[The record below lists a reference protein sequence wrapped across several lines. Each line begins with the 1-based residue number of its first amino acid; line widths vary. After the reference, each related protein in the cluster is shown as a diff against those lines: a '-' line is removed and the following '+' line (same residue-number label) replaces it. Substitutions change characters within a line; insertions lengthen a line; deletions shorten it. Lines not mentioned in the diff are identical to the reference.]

1 MAPRQ
6 AIIDA
11 LEDVEDKLSFVSGT
25 LPEPPFDVDAL
36 AARLTRVRRWRTVVM
51 WSQIVFCLL
60 VGIAGLLMIAEVGV
74 PRIVVALLAGGG
86 IGLVFG
92 VRNLVYCA
100 QAEQLY
106 SILHRLEEDAE
117 TR

>member
-11 LEDVEDKLSFVSGT
+11 LEDVEGKLSFVSGT
-25 LPEPPFDVDAL
+25 PPEPPFDIDAL

-86 IGLVFG
+86 IGLVLG

-117 TR
+117 AR

>member
-11 LEDVEDKLSFVSGT
+11 LEDVEGKLSFVSGT
-25 LPEPPFDVDAL
+25 PPEPPFDIDAL

>member
-6 AIIDA
+6 AILDA
-11 LEDVEDKLSFVSGT
+11 LADVEDKLSFVSGT
-25 LPEPPFDVDAL
+25 PPEPPFDIDAL
-36 AARLTRVRRWRTVVM
+36 AARRTRVRRWRTVVM

-60 VGIAGLLMIAEVGV
+60 VGIAGLLMISEIGV
-74 PRIVVALLAGGG
+74 PRIIVALLAGGG

-117 TR
+117 AQ

>member
-25 LPEPPFDVDAL
+25 PPEPPFDIDAL

>member
-6 AIIDA
+6 AILDA
-11 LEDVEDKLSFVSGT
+11 LEEVENKLSFVSGT
-25 LPEPPFDVDAL
+25 PPEPPFDVDAL

-51 WSQIVFCLL
+51 WSQVAFCLL
-60 VGIAGLLMIAEVGV
+60 VGIAGLLIISGVGV
-74 PRIVVALLAGGG
+74 PRIVVAVLAGGG

-106 SILHRLEEDAE
+106 EILHRLEEDAE
-117 TR
+117 GR

>member
-11 LEDVEDKLSFVSGT
+11 LNEVEDKLSFVSGAP
-25 LPEPPFDVDAL
+25 PEPPFDVGPL

-51 WSQIVFCLL
+51 WSQVAFCLL
-60 VGIAGLLMIAEVGV
+60 VGIAGLLMISDIGV
-74 PRIVVALLAGGG
+74 PRIVMAVLAGGG

-106 SILHRLEEDAE
+106 TVLHRSEEDAE
-117 TR
+117 AR

>member
-11 LEDVEDKLSFVSGT
+11 LNEVEDKLSFVSGAP
-25 LPEPPFDVDAL
+25 PEPPFDLDVL
-36 AARLTRVRRWRTVVM
+36 KERLTRIRRWRTVVM
-51 WSQIVFCLL
+51 WIQVAFCLL
-60 VGIAGLLMIAEVGV
+60 VGIAGLLIISNVGV
-74 PRIVVALLAGGG
+74 PRIVVAVLAGGG

-106 SILHRLEEDAE
+106 TVLHRLEEDAE
-117 TR
+117 GR

>member
-11 LEDVEDKLSFVSGT
+11 LDDVEEKLSFVSGT
-25 LPEPPFDVDAL
+25 PPEPPFDIDAL

-86 IGLVFG
+86 IGLVLG

-117 TR
+117 AR

>member
-25 LPEPPFDVDAL
+25 PPEPPFDVDAL

-60 VGIAGLLMIAEVGV
+60 VGIAGLLMISEIGV

-86 IGLVFG
+86 FGLVLG

-106 SILHRLEEDAE
+106 AILHRLEEDAE
-117 TR
+117 AR

>member
-25 LPEPPFDVDAL
+25 PPEPPFDIDAL

-51 WSQIVFCLL
+51 WIQVAFCLL
-60 VGIAGLLMIAEVGV
+60 VGAAGLLIISEIGV

-86 IGLVFG
+86 IGLAFG

-100 QAEQLY
+100 QAERLY

-117 TR
+117 GR

>member
-11 LEDVEDKLSFVSGT
+11 LEDVEGKLSFVSGT
-25 LPEPPFDVDAL
+25 PPEPPFDIDAL
-36 AARLTRVRRWRTVVM
+36 SARLTRVRRWRTVVM

-106 SILHRLEEDAE
+106 SIMHRLEEDAE
-117 TR
+117 AR